1 MSKEDDIMVAEGR
14 AFDSK
19 MEYLMYIN
27 GTLMDE
33 LEKLTLELIELQKM
47 LDEQVVFNEK
57 ATQELNDLLASIRVI
72 VNE

>member
-19 MEYLMYIN
+19 LEHLMYIN